1 MNILQFESLNLEFI
15 CKRYEINKFW
25 SLKYKIRPK
34 SMINQKSGV
43 CLQDYRGLRVKQR
56 DDELI
61 SKKPGV
67 SLTILPY
74 KGVSDAL
81 SHQISH

>member
-1 MNILQFESLNLEFI
+1 
-15 CKRYEINKFW
+15 
-25 SLKYKIRPK
+25 
-34 SMINQKSGV
+34 MINQKSGV